1 MMVAMPV
8 QIAGVAVPSP
18 AEALGAAWSVAG
30 WGVRT
35 VLLVAEL
42 PARTEALLAH
52 LDRLL
57 RRIDELTERADA
69 LVGKVDAIAGSAEQT
84 VRTANAVAEGAAGV
98 IDWASQVADGAGA
111 VVAQAEQA
119 SRGAAELLATYQPL
133 AERAAPLA
141 EAFVT
146 QLSEQ
151 EVQAAIRLVDQLP
164 GLAEHM
170 ESDIM
175 PILATLDRVGPDIHE
190 LLSVTK
196 DLRRAIN
203 GIPGFAYF
211 RRRGADPGDG

>member
-1 MMVAMPV
+1 MAV
-8 QIAGVAVPSP
+8 QIAGVALPSP
-18 AEALGAAWSVAG
+18 NEVVGAVWSAAE

-35 VLLVAEL
+35 TRLVVEL
-42 PARTEALLAH
+42 PGRIEELLAS
-52 LDRLL
+52 LEALL
-57 RRIDELTERADA
+57 RRIDELTDRADA
-69 LVGKVDAIAGSAEQT
+69 LVGRVDGVAVSAEET
-84 VRTANAVAEGAAGV
+84 VRTAGAVAQGAAGV

-119 SRGAAELLATYQPL
+119 SKGASELLATYQPL

-141 EAFVT
+141 SAFVNE
-146 QLSEQ
+146 LSTQ

-170 ESDIM
+170 ETDIM

-190 LLSVTK
+190 LLAVTK

-211 RRRGADPGDG
+211 RRRGGGSD